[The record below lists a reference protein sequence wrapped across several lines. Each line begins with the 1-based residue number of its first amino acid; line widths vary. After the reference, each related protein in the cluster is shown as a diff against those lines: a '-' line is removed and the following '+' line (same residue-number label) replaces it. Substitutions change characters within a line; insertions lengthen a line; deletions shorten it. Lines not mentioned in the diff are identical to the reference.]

1 MVAELQR
8 ERADTQAKSR
18 RGRVMGKQLVNSEA
32 SSELLTDPG

>member
-18 RGRVMGKQLVNSEA
+18 SGRGMGKQLVDSEA